1 MARCQRQRPGVHR
14 ALSLS
19 VRLYR
24 LLLFAYPPPFRQACG
39 ERLVRVF
46 RDACRAALYQR
57 GLSALIPLWG
67 WTLSDLAWTAGCE
80 RWQRFKEN
88 ACVMMTSRFFRPLP
102 ARLWVAL
109 VTTLLAFGVDLLASL
124 NLYLLEDASPLSQIA
139 YSASPL
145 LRLSYDVVYLSAL
158 ASGVAVCAAI
168 GYALVSRRLLVSVG
182 IVVLTLLV
190 ALGGFGGLLV
200 RHAVTF
206 FILLAVF
213 LGLIL
218 SGWLLG
224 RAATARS
231 GRIPGSQP
239 VVVLGACVWVGWV
252 LLVNLVA
259 LVLHTLNLNLVSHTL
274 YMQGQIGGTHLNFS
288 LLMLGLALLTL
299 IGCLVCLRRAFYLP
313 AFHP

>member
-1 MARCQRQRPGVHR
+1 
-14 ALSLS
+14 
-19 VRLYR
+19 
-24 LLLFAYPPPFRQACG
+24 
-39 ERLVRVF
+39 
-46 RDACRAALYQR
+46 
-57 GLSALIPLWG
+57 
-67 WTLSDLAWTAGCE
+67 
-80 RWQRFKEN
+80 
-88 ACVMMTSRFFRPLP
+88 MMTSRFFRPLP